1 MTSATNP
8 LQQNN
13 GQNEPQKRIVWSPT
27 PGPQHLLIDCP
38 LPEILFG
45 GARGGGK
52 TDGVLGKFAIKAKR
66 YGKHFNAV
74 FFRKEMPQQDD
85 LIERAKEIYCPLGAK
100 YQDQKKLF
108 TMPWGG
114 RVRFRPLESRA
125 DAEKYQGQS
134 LSDAAIEEAGNYPS
148 PDPIDRLNGVLRS
161 AKGVPTQLILT
172 ANPGGP
178 GQQWIKQRFIDPAPM
193 GLKVL
198 ERLLPNKK
206 VHKYTYIPSRLI
218 NNPYLMQ
225 DEDYVNRLYLVGSAE
240 LVRAWL
246 EGDWE
251 AIEGAYF
258 PEFSLLKHVIRP
270 FTIPDHWARIRSM
283 DWGSAKPFS
292 IHWGAIS
299 DGDNTHIPRG
309 AIVIYREW
317 YGWNGTPN
325 TGLKMDAHTI
335 GRGIKLIERGQ
346 CPKDLTKPDTWDDI
360 DYSRPEERMSDEV
373 LDPAA
378 FTSDGGP
385 SIAERLDNAWRRADN
400 ARVARSGAMG
410 GWDQLRQRLV
420 GDNGVPQLYMFNT
433 CTHLIR
439 TLPAAQHDPNK
450 PEDLDTDSEDH
461 ALDDTRYMCM
471 SRPMT
476 ADKPKDTP
484 ARFDTQLTIAEII
497 KRQTLKRLGE

>member
-1 MTSATNP
+1 M
-8 LQQNN
+8 
-13 GQNEPQKRIVWSPT
+13 WSPT

-100 YQDQKKLF
+100 YQDQKKMF

-114 RVRFRPLESRA
+114 RVRFRPLESKA

-134 LSDAAIEEAGNYPS
+134 LTDAAIEEAGNYPF

-178 GQQWIKQRFIDPAPM
+178 GQGWIKQRFIDPAPM
-193 GLKVL
+193 GLKIL
-198 ERLLPNKK
+198 ERKLPNGKI
-206 VHKYTYIPSRLI
+206 HKYTYIPSRLI
-218 NNPYLMQ
+218 NNPYLMG

-246 EGDWE
+246 QGDWN

-258 PEFSLLKHVIRP
+258 PEFSFQKHVIPP
-270 FTIPDHWARIRSM
+270 FEIPSHWARIRAM
-283 DWGSAKPFS
+283 DWGSAKPFCVL
-292 IHWGAIS
+292 WGAVS
-299 DGDNTHIPRG
+299 DGDNTPIPRG
-309 AIVIYREW
+309 GIVIYREW
-317 YGWNGTPN
+317 YGWNGKAN
-325 TGLKMDAHTI
+325 EGCKMTAI
-335 GRGIKLIERGQ
+335 EVGAGIKEREAGE
-346 CPKDLTKPDTWDDI
+346 K
-360 DYSRPEERMSDEV
+360 MSDAV

-378 FTSDGGP
+378 FAEDGGP
-385 SIAERLDNAWRRADN
+385 SIAERLDNNWRRADN
-400 ARVARSGAMG
+400 ARVGRNGSMG
-410 GWDQLRQRLV
+410 GWDQVRERLK
-420 GDNGVPQLYMFNT
+420 GDEQPMIYFFPQ
-433 CTHLIR
+433 CTHTIR
-439 TLPAAQHDPNK
+439 TLPALQHDSLR
-450 PEDLDTDSEDH
+450 PEDVDTDSEDH
-461 ALDDTRYMCM
+461 APDTLRYLCM
-471 SRPMT
+471 SRPIT
-476 ADKPKDTP
+476 RDKPKDSP
-484 ARFDTQLTIAEII
+484 PRFEHQLTVAELI
-497 KRQTLKRLGE
+497 KRQTARRMAEE